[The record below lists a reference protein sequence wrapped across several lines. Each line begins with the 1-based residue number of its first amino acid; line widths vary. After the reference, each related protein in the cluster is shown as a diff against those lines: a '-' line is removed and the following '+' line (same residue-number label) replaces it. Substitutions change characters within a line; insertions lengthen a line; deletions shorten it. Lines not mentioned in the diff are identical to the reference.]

1 MDDVPDL
8 IGRYRVESVIG
19 RGAMGVIYRA
29 HDPEIDRSVAIKLVR
44 ADLLSGNDRSDYI
57 ARFRREAQ
65 AAGRCLHPNIVTI
78 YDFALHE
85 GNPFIAMEL
94 VAGRNLNEV
103 RAGASLPTGD
113 AVAITLQVLDGLAA
127 AHRAD
132 VVHRDIKPANILLVN
147 ERFVK
152 VTDFGISRIN
162 NSDLTLDGT
171 VVGTP
176 SYMSPEQCRGQAVDA
191 RSDIFSLGVVLFEL
205 LCGKRPFSGP
215 SATAVM
221 QRLLSDE
228 AVDISAID
236 PAIDPALHAI
246 IHRALAKAPEARYAS
261 ADDMAAALRALRLS
275 PGGPADSTVV
285 MTQNSAREMVH
296 ATDAPKRSSAASASE
311 PTGQFDAAVLA
322 TIERKLVR
330 YLGPIAG
337 VVLKS
342 ALRPGATIEALCNS
356 LAANIPEPKER
367 ERFRAETLS
376 ELQRASA
383 TMTQSGTGQAPAANT
398 FSAMELERV
407 EKELAQY
414 LGPIARVL
422 VRRAA
427 AQAHSTRE
435 LWHLVSHHIER
446 DDERSNFLRRL
457 PS

>member
-1 MDDVPDL
+1 MDDVPAL

-29 HDPEIDRSVAIKLVR
+29 HDPEIDRNVAIKLVR
-44 ADLLSGNDRSDYI
+44 ADLLYGDDRSDYI

-85 GNPFIAMEL
+85 GNPFIAMEF

-103 RAGASLPTGD
+103 RAGASLPTDD
-113 AVAITLQVLDGLAA
+113 AIAITLQVLDGLAA
-127 AHRAD
+127 AHRVG
-132 VVHRDIKPANILLVN
+132 VVHRDVKPANILLVD

-228 AVDISAID
+228 AADISAVD
-236 PAIDPALHAI
+236 PAIDPALRAI
-246 IHRALAKAPEARYAS
+246 IHRALAKAPAARYAS
-261 ADDMAAALRALRLS
+261 ADDMAAALRALRLP
-275 PGGPADSTVV
+275 PGGAVDPTIV
-285 MTQNSAREMVH
+285 MTQNSAREMVRG
-296 ATDAPKRSSAASASE
+296 TDAPKRSSAASAGE
-311 PTGQFDAAVLA
+311 PTGQFDAAILA

-342 ALRPGATIEALCNS
+342 TLRPGATIEALCNS

-376 ELQRASA
+376 ELQRA
-383 TMTQSGTGQAPAANT
+383 TMTQSGTGQAPAAT
-398 FSAMELERV
+398 VFSAMELERV

-435 LWHLVSHHIER
+435 LWHLVSRHIER

>member
-1 MDDVPDL
+1 MNDVPDL

-29 HDPEIDRSVAIKLVR
+29 HDPEIDRWVAIKLVR
-44 ADLLSGNDRSDYI
+44 ADLLSGDDRSDYI

-85 GNPFIAMEL
+85 GNPFIAMEF

-103 RAGASLPTGD
+103 RANASLPTGD

-127 AHRAD
+127 AHRVG

-162 NSDLTLDGT
+162 NSELTLDGT

-191 RSDIFSLGVVLFEL
+191 RSDLFSVGVVLFEL
-205 LCGKRPFSGP
+205 LCGKRPFSGR

-228 AVDISAID
+228 PVDISAVG

-246 IHRALAKAPEARYAS
+246 IHRALAKAPDGRYAC

-275 PGGPADSTVV
+275 PAGGAVDPTIV
-285 MTQNSAREMVH
+285 MIQDSAREMAHGAHV
-296 ATDAPKRSSAASASE
+296 PERSSAARAGE

-330 YLGPIAG
+330 HLGPIAG

-367 ERFRAETLS
+367 ERFRVETLS
-376 ELQRASA
+376 ELQRA
-383 TMTQSGTGQAPAANT
+383 TMTQSGTDQAPATNA

-435 LWHLVSHHIER
+435 LWYLVSRHIER
-446 DDERSNFLRRL
+446 DNERSNFLRRL